1 MKTKTLKH
9 RFSLIE
15 LLVVIAIIMVLAGIG
30 IGVNSLVSRK
40 MRDSACKAM
49 ISKMSIALESYRA
62 KTGYY
67 IQAATTVTGF
77 YIDKYTTADDLNDFI
92 DIPDSQI
99 LDKGDHRKNG
109 SNVGGSAWLD
119 PWGNEFR
126 YQCPGVH
133 NPMSFDLYSRG
144 ADALGPKANETSA
157 DDITNWHQ

>member
-15 LLVVIAIIMVLAGIG
+15 LLVVITILMVLAGIG

-49 ISKMSIALESYRA
+49 ITKMSIALENYRA

-67 IQAATTVTGF
+67 IQQVTASAL
-77 YIDKYTTADDLNDFI
+77 YIDGYDSTPNLNNEI
-92 DIPDSQI
+92 DIPATQI
-99 LDKGDHRKNG
+99 GKKDGATWSRG
-109 SNVGGSAWLD
+109 AWLD

-126 YQCPGVH
+126 YQCPGRK
-133 NPMSFDLYSRG
+133 NPMSFDLYSSGVDRISTG
-144 ADALGPKANETSA
+144 TDNDPSKA